1 MGGGVYTKEYLDCL
15 KQLKILKQLKRK
27 LRLLSKKGD
36 KWVARNN
43 YY

>member
-15 KQLKILKQLKRK
+15 EQLKILKQLKRK

-36 KWVARNN
+36 K
-43 YY
+43 